1 MPFRE
6 RAISELFRLR
16 EGEDCIEYE
25 KLQKNPNF
33 DEIAKELIGGQGE
46 RQRTRIIANA
56 FLNRGDLTE

>member
-6 RAISELFRLR
+6 RAISQLFRLR

-33 DEIAKELIGGQGE
+33 DEIEKELTGG
-46 RQRTRIIANA
+46 
-56 FLNRGDLTE
+56 